1 MHSSHTQI
9 TVDETAQLSFSL
21 SNALA
26 KPKMIA
32 RLTLDLPSGWS
43 MDGEG
48 FANKCSGICTANH
61 EVPTGDQRYIEVSA
75 YPNHTG
81 TFLLEGRVEFT
92 YEGKAQSYFVKQ
104 DVHITVT
111 PAQPTAALPA
121 PQPTPAVIVATPTP
135 PAAPAVAQPTPTPI
149 VIVVTQ
155 APAGSGGGQSPEVEG
170 GSGCSA
176 PPPDAPGAVDPS
188 LLLAGLLLP
197 AGILARL
204 GISRRRANANA
215 NAQIRTRTRRRSLR
229 NADAPP

>member
-1 MHSSHTQI
+1 M
-9 TVDETAQLSFSL
+9 DETAQLSFSL

-26 KPKMIA
+26 KPKMMA

-48 FANKCSGICTANH
+48 FADKCSGICTANH

-81 TFLLEGRVEFT
+81 TFLLQGRVEFT

-111 PAQPTAALPA
+111 PPQPTAALPA
-121 PQPTPAVIVATPTP
+121 QQAAPAVIVATPAPTAAP
-135 PAAPAVAQPTPTPI
+135 PAQQPTPTPV

-155 APAGSGGGQSPEVEG
+155 TPAGGGGQSPEVEG
-170 GSGCSA
+170 SSGCSA
-176 PPPDAPGAVDPS
+176 PPPDAAGVVDPG
-188 LLLAGLLLP
+188 LLLAGLLIP

-204 GISRRRANANA
+204 GISRRRNGRN
-215 NAQIRTRTRRRSLR
+215 RRNRL
-229 NADAPP
+229 